1 MPIADVCFVRGRPP
15 FPVTPS
21 AQQLADAIGRVL
33 ASQPGR
39 TWVRLQVLETSQY
52 AENGASLDEEDLPVF
67 VSLLLA
73 HPPQG
78 AELAAHAHAVTQA
91 VARCFARPPE
101 RVHVEYAPAAAGRMA
116 FGGVVVS

>member
-1 MPIADVCFVRGRPP
+1 MPLVDVRFVQGHTSLPA
-15 FPVTPS
+15 TAC

-33 ASQPGR
+33 SPDPGR
-39 TWVRLQVLETSQY
+39 TWVRLQAIDASQY
-52 AENGASLDEEDLPVF
+52 AENGVTLGERELPVF

-78 AELAAHAHAVTQA
+78 AELSRQALA
-91 VARCFARPPE
+91 VAGAVANCFARELE

-116 FGGVVVS
+116 FGGVVVR